1 MIKEKLGWA
10 PSIPVAEGLKKTYFW
25 IKAQVEKDKAA
36 GLDITKL
43 GTLEIVVQTTDDL
56 DELAAQGLAGKC

>member
-1 MIKEKLGWA
+1 
-10 PSIPVAEGLKKTYFW
+10 V
-25 IKAQVEKDKAA
+25 QKDVDA

-43 GTLEIVVQTTDDL
+43 GTSEIVVQTTDDL